1 MVCGFNKAIIIDVD
15 KMVQLMSINIK
26 AVPSVQAHMIPDT
39 SFKFM
44 LEFDD
49 SQFVYLRNVE
59 TG

>member
-1 MVCGFNKAIIIDVD
+1 MDHLKTVNINTDLNSMFNP
-15 KMVQLMSINIK
+15 QLS
-26 AVPSVQAHMIPDT
+26 VPLLSVHMIPGT
-39 SFKFM
+39 NYKFM